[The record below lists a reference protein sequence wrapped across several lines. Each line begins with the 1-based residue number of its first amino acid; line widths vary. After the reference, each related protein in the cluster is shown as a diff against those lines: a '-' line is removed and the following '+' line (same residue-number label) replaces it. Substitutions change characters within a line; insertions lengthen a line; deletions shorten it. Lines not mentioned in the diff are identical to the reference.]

1 MQNEFNNLN
10 NYSGNLISSNFNNI
24 ETDLSYIYKSIDG
37 YSIHRL
43 SSENKWIVQINI
55 NNNNIEIN
63 RGKRS

>member
-37 YSIHRL
+37 YSP
-43 SSENKWIVQINI
+43 
-55 NNNNIEIN
+55 IEL
-63 RGKRS
+63 